1 MSQQKKLLIGA
12 FLGLSINLLWAGS
25 VYGQSSNQS
34 TVSVNRA
41 GSLSFTSIPSSF
53 DFGVNAVPSQRTAA
67 FSDGGVTSGNLPS
80 NKKITIQDTRGEGGF
95 MVTISANGPFHDE
108 NNTHELAISN
118 TSPND
123 NLRVVTTQSFDGAAG
138 TTTGGMVYENGFV
151 GDQTVVARIAT
162 AATNFGDETTFS
174 SVSNN
179 ILDTQIPV
187 DVFDGTLP
195 ASSGRIGRVS
205 AAAAAMLYIP
215 PLQASGQY
223 VTTLTWTLS
232 DSTT

>member
-1 MSQQKKLLIGA
+1 MSQQKKLLLGV

-25 VYGQSSNQS
+25 VFGQSSNQS
-34 TVSVNRA
+34 TVSVNRS

-53 DFGVNAVPSQRTAA
+53 DFGVNVVPSQRTAA
-67 FSDGGVTSGNLPS
+67 FSDGGITAGNLPA

-95 MVTISANGPFHDE
+95 IVTISANGPFHDE
-108 NNTHELAISN
+108 NNTRTLAISN

-123 NLRVVTTQSFDGAAG
+123 NLRMVTTPAFDGAAG
-138 TTTGGMVYENGFV
+138 TTTGGLVYENGFI
-151 GDQTVVARIAT
+151 GDQTVVGRINT
-162 AATNFGDETTFS
+162 AAINFGDETTFTN
-174 SVSNN
+174 VSNN
-179 ILDTQIPV
+179 VLDTQVPV

-195 ASSGRIGRVS
+195 ANSGRIGKLS

-215 PLQASGQY
+215 ALQGSGQY
-223 VTTLTWTLS
+223 FTTLTWTLS